1 MKKQLVMMNILLIDG
16 QRLFAQG
23 LKSLL
28 GKLPEVQEVYLSDEL
43 HFRTEPVLSE
53 VDMVICGMN
62 APKMTGFNIIDFIR
76 TRLRNQPDIIVLSGI
91 NDTQTIRQSLRLGAN
106 AFISKE
112 ADMDEL
118 LEGMAEVKAGKRFIS
133 RDLRNS
139 LMKNIF
145 SEEEAGYHLSRR
157 EREVLSS
164 ICDGQTSKQ
173 IGEKLGLSHHTVQYY
188 QRNIM
193 KKLKV
198 TRTIDLVVYAIQN
211 GFYTV
216 PAAGANTGALTT

>member
-1 MKKQLVMMNILLIDG
+1 MMNILLIDG

-28 GKLPEVQEVYLSDEL
+28 SQLPEVQEVYISDETL
-43 HFRTEPVLSE
+43 YKTEPVLSD
-53 VDMVICGMN
+53 VDIVICGMN
-62 APKMTGFNIIDFIR
+62 TPKMTGFNIIDFIR
-76 TRLRNQPDIIVLSGI
+76 TRLKNQPEIIILSGI
-91 NDTQTIRQSLRLGAN
+91 GDTQTIRQCLHLGAN

-112 ADMDEL
+112 ADIDEL
-118 LEGMAEVKAGKRFIS
+118 LEGIAEVKSGKRFIS
-133 RDLRNS
+133 RDLRTS

-145 SEEEAGYHLSRR
+145 SEEESSYHLSRR
-157 EREVLSS
+157 EREVLSG

-216 PAAGANTGALTT
+216 PAAGAALTV

>member
-1 MKKQLVMMNILLIDG
+1 MINILLIDA
-16 QRLFAQG
+16 QILFAQG

-28 GKLPEVQEVYLSDEL
+28 SKLPEVQSVYISNEA
-43 HFRTEPVLSE
+43 HYKTEPLLSE
-53 VDMVICGMN
+53 VDLVICGMN
-62 APKMTGFNIIDFIR
+62 APKMSAFNIIDFIR
-76 TRLRNQPDIIVLSGI
+76 TRLKNQPDIIVLSGAS
-91 NDTQTIRQSLRLGAN
+91 DTQAIRQCLRLGAN

-112 ADMDEL
+112 ADLDEV
-118 LEGMAEVKAGKRFIS
+118 LEGIMEVKAGKRFIS
-133 RDLRNS
+133 RELRTS

-145 SEEEAGYHLSRR
+145 SEEESGYHLSRR
-157 EREVLSS
+157 EREVLSG
-164 ICDGQTSKQ
+164 ICDGNTSKQ
-173 IGEKLGLSHHTVQYY
+173 IGLKLGLSHHTIQYY

-216 PAAGANTGALTT
+216 PAPGTTAEAIAG